1 MLSESPEITELGK
14 VYRDT
19 VTGFTGM
26 ATART
31 EYLLDTPNIRLEAK
45 TGREEKKERWVGEAR
60 LEIAPVDPM
69 AGFSSK

>member
-1 MLSESPEITELGK
+1 MADSPRTTLLGK

-31 EYLLDTPNIRLEAK
+31 EYLLDTPNVRLEAK
-45 TGREEKKERWVGEAR
+45 TGQEDKKERWVGEAR
-60 LEIAPVDPM
+60 LEIAPVDPA
-69 AGFSSK
+69 AGFSK

>member
-1 MLSESPEITELGK
+1 MTELGK

-31 EYLLDTPNIRLEAK
+31 EYLLDTPNIRLEAN
-45 TGREEKKERWVGEAR
+45 TGQEDKKERWVGEAR
-60 LEIAPVDPM
+60 LEIAPVDPA